1 MEGHDAMTAPEIG
14 QREAALARTFVM
26 LADTLVDEFDVTD
39 LFDRLTG
46 ACVELLGAATAG
58 LMLVDQH
65 GTLQLMAS
73 SSEAMRAL
81 ELFEM
86 SHDQGPCM
94 DCYASRQ
101 PVSTDLRSVDAANRW
116 PQFTAE
122 ALRQSV
128 TTVQALPMRLRGQT
142 IGALNIFHTVGAQ
155 LDDHDVALAQ
165 ALADIA
171 TIALLQ
177 RRALTSSEL
186 LSEQLQEALNDRVI
200 IEQVKGLLAERG
212 QLDVDSAFGL
222 LRQYCRASRLPLTR
236 TARQIISGERDA
248 DDVLARRWPRTP
260 QMEP

>member
-1 MEGHDAMTAPEIG
+1 MTGPDSG
-14 QREAALARTFVM
+14 TREAILAKTFVM
-26 LADTLVDEFDVTD
+26 LADTLVDDFDVTD

-73 SSEAMRAL
+73 SSEAMRDL

-94 DCYASRQ
+94 ECFANREA
-101 PVSTDLRSVDAANRW
+101 VSADLRTTEAANRW

-128 TTVQALPMRLRGQT
+128 TAVQALPMRLRGQT
-142 IGALNIFHTVGAQ
+142 IGALNIFHTVGARF
-155 LDDHDVALAQ
+155 DDHDIALAQ
-165 ALADIA
+165 ALADVA

-177 RRALTSSEL
+177 RRLLSSSEL
-186 LSEQLQEALNDRVI
+186 LSEQLQVALNDRVV

-212 QLDVDSAFGL
+212 QHDVDAAFTL
-222 LRQYCRASRLPLTR
+222 LREYCRASRLPLTR
-236 TARQIISGERDA
+236 TAREM
-248 DDVLARRWPRTP
+248 LT
-260 QMEP
+260 